1 MILNEPAAIEK
12 VLVNGRTTF
21 DFRIFRISAKH
32 VVGMYDEVN
41 SFVSFIKDAAE
52 GGSSRE
58 MAFVLVGEPGN
69 GKTFFVDNL
78 CALYGQFLACPEN
91 RKYTFNYVHLDK
103 LGGYGKIKT
112 IQSQTFEDPVILAMN
127 LFESRDESKEFLTEL
142 GDFPD
147 QQIDLL
153 YRSYR
158 PLGACSDYIVNDI
171 RNYCQGDREKLLS
184 FFEVVPVPL
193 KRSMRPSPEVLGQR
207 QDNLLGGGP
216 AGRGIRPAA
225 PAHSGREQSFT
236 VRSQTRGAGACGGR
250 GN

>member
-1 MILNEPAAIEK
+1 SMGSRFGEYFLVRNGFLKQFRRRGIQLAPCVPKGWFYLYLTTVFTTRFGVKKMKANDSKSVGHHLRQVRDGKRRFENAYQGVARMILHESAAIEK

-78 CALYGQFLACPEN
+78 CALYRQFLASPGN

-103 LGGYGKIKT
+103 LGGYGKIGT

-127 LFESRDESKEFLTEL
+127 LFESRDEGKEFLAAQ
-142 GDFPD
+142 GDFSD

-153 YRSYR
+153 
-158 PLGACSDYIVNDI
+158 
-171 RNYCQGDREKLLS
+171 
-184 FFEVVPVPL
+184 
-193 KRSMRPSPEVLGQR
+193 
-207 QDNLLGGGP
+207 
-216 AGRGIRPAA
+216 
-225 PAHSGREQSFT
+225 
-236 VRSQTRGAGACGGR
+236 
-250 GN
+250 